1 MNPELIVF
9 GIRAAIRLA
18 AAADKAYTQHARDK
32 AVLLPSATVTP
43 AAKIELIVKVFADG
57 PHKNLVDSTG
67 RLSRYWKDGAPNP
80 DVEDAFAILMAEAR
94 QLEVEGG
101 SASTDTGLSDRTKE
115 LAGSMIIEQWAEDKG
130 PIRPLGRMVLIM
142 TDVALDYFVA
152 NPGILGIG
160 GNGEKLIAAFAFNL
174 EQLIPDDAENFGPKS
189 QFAERMVQI
198 VLSAGLET
206 FQENPTLIANEK
218 HLQKLIVNSL
228 PPVIKALPTKLSEQS
243 KWQDVAD
250 ALVGP
255 ASSAAIQ
262 TIAENQKAFLGSDFA
277 ADKAFGA
284 LTNALLNQAAKTGL
298 VKQFSAE
305 GYIGLYRSAL
315 EVVAAHP
322 ELFLG
327 KAKKNVDKIAN
338 ALLSSVAEK
347 LQTAEVPFNGDIGL
361 QLAVAA
367 LEILKTNAPIL
378 FDESDAW
385 EQVANGM
392 LQQVVGGLSV
402 WIDKKA
408 WKEGKIPFSTDQ
420 LVELGRIFL
429 IQAGKTPGMLAGNRT
444 EVKAIVAGVAKAM
457 SADSELLLTAD
468 NWLMIAAVAAEEAA
482 ANPGRLFG
490 LKEDKDVEAIG
501 TEIIGALLQTASESF
516 KTLGRNGQG
525 VLFGDTLKEAIV
537 VTLRSTGG
545 NVAKVASPEGQAA
558 LKKLSK
564 NLNQIVGGSP
574 KEFGSKEW
582 LRLYRSQIGS
592 VLKTGKFED
601 LTKAD
606 MLRILEGE
614 RK

>member
-1 MNPELIVF
+1 M
-9 GIRAAIRLA
+9 A

-32 AVLLPSATVTP
+32 AVLLPSAKVTL
-43 AAKIELIVKVFADG
+43 AANTADIVAMFVDG
-57 PHKNLVDSTG
+57 PHQDLVGPTG
-67 RLSRYWKDGAPNP
+67 RLSRYWKDGGPNP
-80 DVEDAFAILMAEAR
+80 DVEDAFTTLMAEAM
-94 QLEVEGG
+94 QLKMEGG
-101 SASTDTGLSDRTKE
+101 SASTDAGLSDRTKE
-115 LAGSMIIEQWAEDKG
+115 LAGAMMIEQWAENKG
-130 PIRPLGRMVLIM
+130 PIRPLGRMVLTM
-142 TDVALDYFVA
+142 TDVALDYFAA
-152 NPGILGIG
+152 NPGVLGVG

-174 EQLIPDDAENFGPKS
+174 ERLIPDDAEQFGPKS

-206 FQENPTLIANEK
+206 FQENPTLLVNEE

-228 PPVIKALPTKLSEQS
+228 PPVIESLPTKLSEQS

-250 ALVGP
+250 ALIGP

-262 TIAENQKAFLGSDFA
+262 TIAENQKAFLGSEFA
-277 ADKAFGA
+277 VDKTFGA
-284 LTNALLNQAAKTGL
+284 LTNALLKQAARTGL

-305 GYIGLYRSAL
+305 GYMALYRSAL
-315 EVVAAHP
+315 GVVAAHP

-327 KAKKNVDKIAN
+327 KAANNAEKIAN
-338 ALLSSVAEK
+338 ALLSSVAKE
-347 LQTAEVPFNGDIGL
+347 LQGAEVPFNGDVGL
-361 QLAVAA
+361 HLAVAA
-367 LEILKTNAPIL
+367 LDSLKMNAPML
-378 FDESDAW
+378 FDKDDAW
-385 EQVANGM
+385 EQVASGM

-429 IQAGKTPGMLAGNRT
+429 IQAGKTPGMLAGDRT

-457 SADSELLLTAD
+457 AADSELLLTPD
-468 NWLMIAAVAAEEAA
+468 NWLRIAAVAAEEAA

-490 LKEDKDVEAIG
+490 LKEDETAEAIG
-501 TEIIGALLQTASESF
+501 TEIIGALLQTASEYF
-516 KTLGRNGQG
+516 KTVGRDGQG
-525 VLFGDTLKEAIV
+525 VLFGDTLAEAIV

-545 NVAKVASPEGQAA
+545 NIAQVASPEGQAA

-564 NLNQIVGGSP
+564 NLNQVVDGSP

-614 RK
+614 RT